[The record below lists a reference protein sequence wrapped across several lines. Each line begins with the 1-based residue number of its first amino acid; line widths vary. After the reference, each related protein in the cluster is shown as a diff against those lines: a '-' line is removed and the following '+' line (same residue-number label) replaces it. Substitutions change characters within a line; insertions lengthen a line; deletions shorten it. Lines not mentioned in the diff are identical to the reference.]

1 MSGAFAG
8 GYLLG
13 ILTMFGVCVTVSLV
27 MMIYENEGDLSK
39 IYDPE
44 TMDRELT
51 NELDLNKKESKN
63 E

>member
-13 ILTMFGVCVTVSLV
+13 ILIMFGVCVTVSLV
-27 MMIYENEGDLSK
+27 MLIYENEGDLSK
-39 IYDPE
+39 IYDAE
-44 TMDRELT
+44 TMDLELT
-51 NELDLNKKESKN
+51 NEGDLNKKESKN

>member
-13 ILTMFGVCVTVSLV
+13 ILTMFG